1 MAWEARGLAILR
13 EDSILQVHSILAHI
27 ISRFTTTGIIFVTT
41 ETTFS
46 IIITSLTIASS
57 SGSVTRFM
65 AYPYYD
71 YPYDYGYYDYSGEAY
86 NNQYW
91 SDLTGAVQ
99 TELARDGYYRGAID
113 GVFGPDT
120 ARAIRAYRRAKGL
133 PVTGQIDR
141 TLLKSLD
148 I

>member
-1 MAWEARGLAILR
+1 
-13 EDSILQVHSILAHI
+13 
-27 ISRFTTTGIIFVTT
+27 
-41 ETTFS
+41 
-46 IIITSLTIASS
+46 
-57 SGSVTRFM
+57 
-65 AYPYYD
+65 
-71 YPYDYGYYDYSGEAY
+71 YYDYSVEAY

-133 PVTGQIDR
+133 PVTGQIER